1 MKFSKILVSVNGG
14 GADKEA
20 VELACRMARRS
31 KGKVYVIYV
40 IQVKR
45 SLPLEANIEPEVQMA
60 EEVLSHAEDA
70 AEEQDYE
77 VETEL
82 LQARQ
87 VGSALVDEVVERNI
101 DLIVMGLN
109 YKKRFGEF
117 SMGSAVPYVLKNSPC
132 PVLLFREAIPSEP
145 VS

>member
-1 MKFSKILVSVNGG
+1 MKFSRILVSVNGG
-14 GADKEA
+14 GTDREA
-20 VELACRMARRS
+20 VQLACRMAKRS

-40 IQVKR
+40 IEVKR
-45 SLPLEANIEPEVQMA
+45 TLPLEARIESESREVEGVLNRAEDIA
-60 EEVLSHAEDA
+60 EEE
-70 AEEQDYE
+70 DYE

-82 LQARQ
+82 LQARE